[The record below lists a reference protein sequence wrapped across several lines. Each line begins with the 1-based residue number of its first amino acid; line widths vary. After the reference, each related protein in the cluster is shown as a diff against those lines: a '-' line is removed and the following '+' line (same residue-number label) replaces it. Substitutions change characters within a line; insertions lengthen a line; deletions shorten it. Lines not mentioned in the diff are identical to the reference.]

1 MMRLQCSGC
10 ARDLPLSAFHA
21 SAAKRRVYCCRTCVS
36 SRNREYHKSSKGA
49 VASALWA
56 TKHALKSEWASNLQA
71 KDVEM
76 ALKIHGYRCFISGAL
91 LKPRQNGLACM
102 LIPVQSSGPDAA
114 MECVPVLR
122 STARDVGYTLPAP
135 YLQKYR
141 RFEATF
147 KDVNTMVQGPHVNQ
161 FNIPDA
167 RALEYMPPRMAEAVR
182 GLYNNPAA
190 RDPRVVADRPP
201 PPPRRTATSS
211 SM

>member
-21 SAAKRRVYCCRTCVS
+21 SAAKRRVYCCRSCVS

-71 KDVEM
+71 KDVEA

-102 LIPVQSSGPDAA
+102 LIPVQSSGPDAT

-122 STARDVGYTLPAP
+122 STARDVGYTLPAAL
-135 YLQKYR
+135 LQKYR

-147 KDVNTMVQGPHVNQ
+147 KDVNTMVKGPQLDQ
-161 FNIPDA
+161 FDLPDA
-167 RALEYMPPRMAEAVR
+167 RALRHLPPRMAEAMQR
-182 GLYNNPAA
+182 LCKPAA
-190 RDPRVVADRPP
+190 KGGVATYGV
-201 PPPRRTATSS
+201 RTQLKSCLQ
-211 SM
+211 